1 MSLENAIKA
10 SSTQTKEVSNEPA
23 QTKSNPF
30 GNTPSSVFSAPA
42 SKSAF
47 GQTGFGGSEASSGFG
62 TTGLGQKPEATSAF
76 GTTGLGQKLNQNLV
90 LVTLLSYKI
99 PKLPLRSELQ
109 DLVRSLK
116 LPPRLEQQDLGK
128 SPNKFCIWQLWL
140 CTKTSSKLCI
150 CPVKWKSFSGFAK
163 SGSTSSGFAKLG
175 SGGPSIFGD
184 KTSSPVSTPLAD
196 ESKELEEESEISL
209 PEESD
214 YSDEEELAT
223 DDANTSKDLEEVEG
237 ENVTETQEEK
247 VETEIPPLP
256 IQSQYSFL
264 SLVASPGF
272 QAKF

>member
-1 MSLENAIKA
+1 M
-10 SSTQTKEVSNEPA
+10 
-23 QTKSNPF
+23 
-30 GNTPSSVFSAPA
+30 
-42 SKSAF
+42 
-47 GQTGFGGSEASSGFG
+47 
-62 TTGLGQKPEATSAF
+62 
-76 GTTGLGQKLNQNLV
+76 NQNLV

-140 CTKTSSKLCI
+140 CTKPQASSAFAQSSGS
-150 CPVKWKSFSGFAK
+150 PFSGFAK

-272 QAKF
+272 PSQVLTKSKTRSLT

>member
-1 MSLENAIKA
+1 MAALA
-10 SSTQTKEVSNEPA
+10 
-23 QTKSNPF
+23 
-30 GNTPSSVFSAPA
+30 
-42 SKSAF
+42 
-47 GQTGFGGSEASSGFG
+47 
-62 TTGLGQKPEATSAF
+62 LH
-76 GTTGLGQKLNQNLV
+76 
-90 LVTLLSYKI
+90 
-99 PKLPLRSELQ
+99 
-109 DLVRSLK
+109 
-116 LPPRLEQQDLGK
+116 
-128 SPNKFCIWQLWL
+128 
-140 CTKTSSKLCI
+140 KTSSKLCI

-247 VETEIPPLP
+247 VETEVHPYR
-256 IQSQYSFL
+256 SKASTVFFL
-264 SLVASPGF
+264 
-272 QAKF
+272 